1 MKGRTMLTLQF
12 VPYAEIM
19 RLPEKERID
28 RLLGL
33 AKENKIVLLEGKLRA
48 EEEAELI
55 KRTMEQITSSFKG
68 VEISHVSLQQKE
80 DVVFFRKVRSLL
92 VNLLLG
98 ERQGFT
104 IIGPASVVKEIKRD
118 PDKIQLLTED
128 IKRKK

>member
-12 VPYAEIM
+12 VPYAEIE

-33 AKENKIVLLEGKLRA
+33 AKENKIVLLEGRLRV

-55 KRTMEQITSSFKG
+55 KRTMEQITAAFKG

-80 DVVFFRKVRSLL
+80 DAAFFRRVRSLL

-118 PDKIQLLTED
+118 PDKIQLFTED